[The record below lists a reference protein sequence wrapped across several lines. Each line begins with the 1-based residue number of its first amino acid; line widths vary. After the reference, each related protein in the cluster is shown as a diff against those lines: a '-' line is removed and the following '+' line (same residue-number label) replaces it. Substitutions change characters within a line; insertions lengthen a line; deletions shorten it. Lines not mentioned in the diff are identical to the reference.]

1 MGHNKVYSRFLT
13 IRDNDSKK
21 VINQSG
27 FPTGFETWFKEYLKE
42 LCAHSKYQK
51 LVKDHI
57 DQLDLI
63 IENRNTE
70 LSRTYL
76 VEELN
81 KMKDKKSFLETLIP
95 TT

>member
-1 MGHNKVYSRFLT
+1 M
-13 IRDNDSKK
+13 RDNDSKK

-27 FPTGFETWFKEYLKE
+27 FPTGFETWCKEYLKE

-51 LVKDHI
+51 RVKDHI

-81 KMKDKKSFLETLIP
+81 KMKDKNLSWEL
-95 TT
+95 